1 MKDKKTK
8 ILTFLTILLI
18 LVVGAV
24 ITILIINKK
33 DSNSSNNAKDNLE
46 DNKDIINSI
55 VFDYDFVNN
64 YMKNLYGSS
73 DNKIIIE
80 EDDEEFVA
88 VVRDSNDKFIAK
100 LTFNKIDKSI
110 ANDTSE
116 AGMSSGV
123 SSGSE
128 LENGGDVNE

>member
-8 ILTFLTILLI
+8 ILTLLTILLI
-18 LVVGAV
+18 LVIGAV

-33 DSNSSNNAKDNLE
+33 DNNSPNNTKSNLDN
-46 DNKDIINSI
+46 NKDIIDSI

-100 LTFNKIDKSI
+100 LTFNKTDKSI

-123 SSGSE
+123 SSGPE
-128 LENGGDVNE
+128 LEDGDVNE

>member
-18 LVVGAV
+18 LVIGGV

-33 DSNSSNNAKDNLE
+33 DSSNNAKDNLD
-46 DNKDIINSI
+46 DNKDIIDSI

-100 LTFNKIDKSI
+100 LTFNKTDKSI

-123 SSGSE
+123 SSGPE

>member
-8 ILTFLTILLI
+8 ILTLLTI
-18 LVVGAV
+18 
-24 ITILIINKK
+24 ILIIVIVGVVIVLIVNKK
-33 DSNSSNNAKDNLE
+33 DSSNNAKDNLD
-46 DNKDIINSI
+46 DNKDIIDSI

-100 LTFNKIDKSI
+100 LTFNKTDKSI

-123 SSGSE
+123 SSGPE

>member
-1 MKDKKTK
+1 MKDKKAK

-18 LVVGAV
+18 LVIGGV

-33 DSNSSNNAKDNLE
+33 DSSNNAKDNLD
-46 DNKDIINSI
+46 DNKDIIDSI

-64 YMKNLYGSS
+64 YIKNLYGSS

-100 LTFNKIDKSI
+100 LTFNKTDKSI

-123 SSGSE
+123 SSGPE

>member
-8 ILTFLTILLI
+8 ILTLLTILLI
-18 LVVGAV
+18 LVIGGV

-33 DSNSSNNAKDNLE
+33 DSSNNAKDNLD
-46 DNKDIINSI
+46 DNKDIIDSI

-100 LTFNKIDKSI
+100 LTFNKTDKSI

-123 SSGSE
+123 SSGPE

>member
-18 LVVGAV
+18 LVIGAV

-73 DNKIIIE
+73 DIKIIIE

-100 LTFNKIDKSI
+100 LTFNKRDKSI

-128 LENGGDVNE
+128 PENGGDENE

>member
-18 LVVGAV
+18 LVIGAV

-100 LTFNKIDKSI
+100 LTFNKRDKSI

-128 LENGGDVNE
+128 PENGGDVNE

>member
-18 LVVGAV
+18 LVIGAV

-100 LTFNKIDKSI
+100 LTFNKRDKSI

-128 LENGGDVNE
+128 PENGGDENE

>member
-18 LVVGAV
+18 LVIGGV

-33 DSNSSNNAKDNLE
+33 DSNSSNNAKDNLD
-46 DNKDIINSI
+46 DNKDIIDSI

-100 LTFNKIDKSI
+100 LTFNKTDKSI

-128 LENGGDVNE
+128 PENGGDVNE

>member
-8 ILTFLTILLI
+8 ILTFLTILLVI
-18 LVVGAV
+18 VIGAV

-33 DSNSSNNAKDNLE
+33 DSNSSNNAKDNLD
-46 DNKDIINSI
+46 DNKDIIDSI

-100 LTFNKIDKSI
+100 LTFNKTDKSI

-123 SSGSE
+123 SSGPE

>member
-8 ILTFLTILLI
+8 ILTLLTI
-18 LVVGAV
+18 
-24 ITILIINKK
+24 ILIIVIVGVVAVLIVNKK
-33 DSNSSNNAKDNLE
+33 DSSNNAKDNLD
-46 DNKDIINSI
+46 DNKDIIDSI

-100 LTFNKIDKSI
+100 LTFNKTDKSI

-123 SSGSE
+123 SSGPE